1 MKSTRSAENKIKTAR
16 LAAGMT
22 QAEMSEKY
30 GIPADTIKSWDR
42 GKAYPSLWVEA
53 LLLDRLREE
62 SLIRKKLVSMYGNL
76 DQFPTYD
83 VVTANG
89 ADVKSVTII
98 GNDKC
103 TDENGFFLYALADDE
118 KLYKA
123 YYNAAD
129 HDLSKPLIMIDITGD
144 FIKRK
149 KPHDSAELEE
159 YCKGIIYST
168 GYLVNGEE
176 KSYVTVRNLDPWYA
190 NIVAEWNGKVNVY
203 QSKYNLERD
212 GAEQWA
218 VKLFNLPRFPELDD
232 IKNFSAFARAYI
244 EIHGVLDSHIIK
256 GYQNRRTR
264 LRIYGNLDVLSLL
277 NDVLPAKPKKI
288 QEINTQTGT
297 TYCLCYQS
305 KTEVCEILDWIDGF
319 PRNES
324 VWEHWNKTLDC
335 K

>member
-53 LLLDRLREE
+53 LLLDKLREE

-83 VVTANG
+83 VVTASG

-98 GNDKC
+98 ENDKC

-168 GYLVNGEE
+168 GGDLNMKKFKIYRNYGCLSAEKRVKYTYGTEAATAVASDELIVSLPE
-176 KSYVTVRNLDPWYA
+176 KSKGWEVYETAAGGLAVESPWGMQYDINEVLAGDKEPQFRTWDNDGVR
-190 NIVAEWNGKVNVY
+190 
-203 QSKYNLERD
+203 
-212 GAEQWA
+212 
-218 VKLFNLPRFPELDD
+218 
-232 IKNFSAFARAYI
+232 YI
-244 EIHGVLDSHIIK
+244 TLK
-256 GYQNRRTR
+256 
-264 LRIYGNLDVLSLL
+264 
-277 NDVLPAKPKKI
+277 
-288 QEINTQTGT
+288 
-297 TYCLCYQS
+297 
-305 KTEVCEILDWIDGF
+305 
-319 PRNES
+319 
-324 VWEHWNKTLDC
+324 VWED
-335 K
+335 